1 MALAS
6 WKSFPFFN
14 VTRVSPHDDNPK
26 IFEGDIRSLASSNTN
41 LFLGTGDGQ
50 VQILS
55 ASFKLIRTFPAY
67 SQSSAVSHLQQV
79 DGTSLLVTIGEDLS
93 NEAVLKVWALDQTEK
108 KSGAPKCLSTVTIL
122 NGRKRFPVTAM
133 AIPNPTLNPV
143 AVAFANGSLTL
154 IRGDL
159 IHDRGAK
166 QRIVFS
172 SDEPITNLAF
182 YGGPVIHGHHNDDGE
197 TRLWISTTTRLLCMH
212 IDGSSGIMG
221 ARLGIGGGAVG
232 GSHNDV
238 RIVDAQGGVGV
249 GCMIG
254 IPTKDAATSTMGEVV
269 VVRDDAIYFY
279 SSTGGKGGCYAYEGA
294 KSGVY
299 IYKNYVALISPP
311 QSTPSSGSTGGTL
324 GDAFKK
330 IVGGAVGS
338 SKGDVTNWDVTRF
351 TILDT
356 EGKYIAAQEVV
367 VGSGGAAGVRG
378 VFELGGFLWVL
389 GLDGKLWRYQEK
401 DLTAKLN
408 LLYSRNLYLLA
419 ISLASKS
426 PSIEPQRLYSIYRK
440 YADYL
445 YAKQDFDGA
454 MQWYIKALGDGPSAD
469 LRRGSKTE
477 GGEVSGVIRK
487 FLDTQRIGNLIE
499 YLEELHKRGAAGV
512 DHTTLLINC
521 YAKGRDVA
529 KLEKFIKSTDNKKE
543 ETRFDVDTVI
553 DVCRQGGYYE
563 QAVYLATNAGEDSVV
578 VSILVE
584 NLDRYH
590 EALDYLSS
598 LEPSRAYPN
607 LMKYARILLKN
618 APQETTKFFIEYYTG
633 RYIPKKP
640 VTKTEGNQA
649 PSVTSGGGGGLAQY
663 TSFLPQIPYRPS
675 AFSAATTAVQAN
687 APAPT
692 LGTSTPVSDGAG
704 SQIAEPDAP
713 KYTPPQP
720 RTAFSSFVDN
730 PLEFIEFLES
740 LLQKES
746 EQKQID
752 KVDIYTTLFEMYL
765 GRAGDSQTKL
775 EKDEWEAKAKRII
788 QSKEN
793 LIDTSNILLLS
804 YLSSFND
811 GTVLVREKQG
821 LLFDIF
827 RSCTSAGDTQGALQ
841 ALRKYGAEEPQL
853 YTAALA
859 YFTSSP
865 KVLHEVGEEEL
876 KNVLKKID
884 ELGLMKPLQVVQTL
898 SVNAVATVGMVK
910 KYLGETIEKERK
922 EIQTNR
928 RLIESYKQETESK
941 KKEIAELTLKPVT
954 FQAQKCQACRMPLD
968 LPIVHFLCKH
978 SFHQRCLNQVDGEI
992 ECPHCQASAE
1002 TIRAI
1007 RRTQDEQAD
1016 RHDLFKAALAGSTD
1030 KFATISEWFGRGVM
1044 ISPPPVEG

>member
-14 VTRVSPHDDNPK
+14 VTRVNPHDENPR
-26 IFEGDIRSLASSNTN
+26 IFEGDIRSIASSFSN
-41 LFLGTGDGQ
+41 LFLGIGDGH

-55 ASFKLIRTFPAY
+55 SSFKLVRTFAAY
-67 SQSSAVSHLQQV
+67 SQHSAVSHLQQV
-79 DGTSLLVTIGEDLS
+79 EGTSLLVTIGEDLG
-93 NEAVLKVWALDQTEK
+93 NEAILKVWALDQTDK
-108 KSGAPKCLSTVTIL
+108 KTSAPKCLSTVTIL
-122 NGRKRFPVTAM
+122 NGRKKFPVTAM
-133 AIPNPTLNPV
+133 AIPNSTLNPV

-172 SDEPITNLAF
+172 SDEPITNLSF
-182 YGGPVIHGHHNDDGE
+182 SGGPSGPHHAFHNPTTEGE

-232 GSHNDV
+232 GSQNDV
-238 RIVDAQGGVGV
+238 RVVDAQGGVGV
-249 GCMIG
+249 GCMMG
-254 IPTKDAATSTMGEVV
+254 VPTKEATSISMGEVV

-299 IYKNYVALISPP
+299 IYKNYVTLVSPP
-311 QSTPSSGSTGGTL
+311 QSTPTSGTGGSIGGAL
-324 GDAFKK
+324 KK
-330 IVGGAVGS
+330 MVGGAIGANRGELV
-338 SKGDVTNWDVTRF
+338 DWDVTRF
-351 TILDT
+351 TIVDT

-367 VGSGGAAGVRG
+367 VGSSGAGGVRG
-378 VFELGGFLWVL
+378 VFELGDFLWVL

-408 LLYSRNLYLLA
+408 LLYARNLYLLA

-426 PSIEPQRLYSIYRK
+426 PSIEPQRLNSIFRK

-454 MQWYIKALGDGPSAD
+454 MQWYIKALGDEPSASTG
-469 LRRGSKTE
+469 LGSTFTD

-499 YLEELHKRGAAGV
+499 YLEELHKRGGAGV
-512 DHTTLLINC
+512 DHTTLLVNC
-521 YAKGRDVA
+521 YAKGRDVE
-529 KLEKFIKSTDNKKE
+529 KLEKFIKSTDGTKG

-553 DVCRQGGYYE
+553 DVCRQGGYFE
-563 QAVYLATNAGEDSVV
+563 QAVYLAKKAGEDSIV

-584 NLDRYH
+584 NLEKYSD
-590 EALDYLSS
+590 ALDYLSS
-598 LEPSRAYPN
+598 LEPGRAYPN
-607 LMKYARILLKN
+607 LMKYARLLLKHI
-618 APQETTKFFIEYYTG
+618 PQETTRFFVRYYTG
-633 RYIPKKP
+633 KFVPRKQPEESEASKTAP
-640 VTKTEGNQA
+640 VDTG
-649 PSVTSGGGGGLAQY
+649 PGGLAQY
-663 TSFLPQIPYRPS
+663 TAYLPQIPYK
-675 AFSAATTAVQAN
+675 AATFPVQAE
-687 APAPT
+687 APT
-692 LGTSTPVSDGAG
+692 VPISVSTLPSTMA
-704 SQIAEPDAP
+704 SQTDEPE
-713 KYTPPQP
+713 YIPPQP
-720 RTAFSSFVDN
+720 RTAFSSFVEN
-730 PLEFIEFLES
+730 PREFIEFLES
-740 LLQKES
+740 LLEM
-746 EQKQID
+746 ENELKQVD
-752 KVDIYTTLFEMYL
+752 KIDIYTTLFEMYL
-765 GRAGDSQTKL
+765 RRAKGAAEVT
-775 EKDEWEAKAKRII
+775 ERENWEAKAKKII

-804 YLSSFND
+804 HLSNFSD

-821 LLFDIF
+821 LRFDIF
-827 RSCTSAGDTQGALQ
+827 RSCTSAGDTKGALE
-841 ALRKYGAEEPQL
+841 ALRKYGPEEPQL

-859 YFTSSP
+859 YFTSSAQ
-865 KVLHEVGEEEL
+865 VLNEVGEEEL

-910 KYLGETIEKERK
+910 KYLGETIQKERK
-922 EIQTNR
+922 EIQANR
-928 RLIESYKQETESK
+928 RLIESYKTDTESK
-941 KKEIAELTLKPVT
+941 RKEIADLASKPVT
-954 FQAQKCQACRMPLD
+954 FQAQRCQACRMQLD
-968 LPIVHFLCKH
+968 MPIVHFLCKH
-978 SFHQRCLNQVDGEI
+978 SFHQRCLNQVNGDF
-992 ECPHCQASAE
+992 ECPNCQANTE

-1016 RHDLFKAALAGSTD
+1016 RHDLFKAALADSKD

-1044 ISPPPVEG
+1044 VSPPTVEG